1 MRSGKKEKMQNYIQL
16 IERIS
21 RSSGIDVKDV
31 ERRIEAKRAKLSG
44 LISKEGAAQIVAAE
58 LGINFD
64 KEKIKISEMLPG
76 MKKTNVVGKIIRLFP
91 VREYNKNNRS
101 GKIGTFILADE
112 TGNIR
117 VVMWDTNHIALIEKG
132 TIKQGDIVEIS
143 NGSMRDTE
151 MHLTG
156 FSDIKLSNEVL
167 EKVIEEQSFAEKNII
182 ELKPGE
188 SGRLRAVVVQ
198 VFEPKFFTTC
208 PECRKKVS
216 ETGECAEHGKVAGQR
231 RALLS
236 IVLDDGTETMR
247 SVMFSEQIEK
257 IAKAEDL
264 EPGNFEKKKAEL
276 LGKEMLFSGQARQ
289 NKMFN
294 NTEFFI
300 QDLQD
305 IDIDKLIAELER

>member
-1 MRSGKKEKMQNYIQL
+1 MIGNYSQL
-16 IERIS
+16 VERIS
-21 RSSGIDVKDV
+21 KSSGLSIEDI

-44 LISKEGAAQIVAAE
+44 LISKEGAAQVIAAE
-58 LGINFD
+58 LGISFD
-64 KEKIKISEMLPG
+64 KEKMKISELLDG
-76 MKKTNVVGKIIRLFP
+76 MKKVNVIGKIIQLSS
-91 VREYNKNNRS
+91 VIEYNKNGRQ
-101 GKIGTFILADE
+101 GKVVNFVLADE
-112 TGNIR
+112 TNNVR
-117 VVMWDTNHIALIEKG
+117 TVLWDTNHISLIEKKS
-132 TIKQGDIVEIS
+132 IKEGDVVEIT
-143 NGSMRDTE
+143 NAGVRNKE
-151 MHLTG
+151 LHLTG